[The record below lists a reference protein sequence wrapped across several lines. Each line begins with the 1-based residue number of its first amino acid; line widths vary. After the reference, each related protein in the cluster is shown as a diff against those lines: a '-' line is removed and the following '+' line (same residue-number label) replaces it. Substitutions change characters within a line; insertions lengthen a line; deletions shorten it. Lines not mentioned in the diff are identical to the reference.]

1 MSQKFERNFKALSNL
16 QDTVPGLVKQHQSL
30 ILQWETGVGKT
41 LPALRTAEKLG
52 GKWLWVVSM
61 NIQKDNVKAEMMKFN
76 IRANIKFIHYASLH
90 KETSSYT
97 GIILDEVHKL
107 TENYAVHFKKINTK
121 YVLGLSASIP
131 DDRKLLLQDLL
142 QPAWSKVTM
151 ARAMQLGIL
160 PPIQIIGVE
169 LDINLDP
176 NRYNV
181 PMKRFKKVEDHPYE
195 INQMSFSD
203 YMMSS
208 YIRHNFMVT
217 GCTLKQ
223 RLQVIE
229 REMEFWKELRRKDWE
244 KKYEWT
250 VETRSLPLGS
260 ERKRVLAEFKSRFM
274 PIIEQRLKNKN
285 FRYVV
290 FNENID
296 QVESN
301 EGVKIH
307 SQQKS
312 IDNEQAIKDFNE
324 GKTNVLQVVKMLN
337 EGINLVNIDAV
348 VILALNSTSVQ
359 NIQRRGRSV
368 RGDNPLVI
376 VLYVKDTKDE
386 LNFKEFTKDYKEF
399 TTIRPIIDFTK

>member
-16 QDTVPGLVKQHQSL
+16 QDTVPGLVEENHSV

-52 GKWLWVVSM
+52 GKWLWVMSM
-61 NIQKDNVKAEMMKFN
+61 NIQENNVKAEMMKFK

-90 KETSSYT
+90 KEVNSYT

-142 QPAWSKVTM
+142 KPAWSKVTM

-181 PMKRFKKVEDHPYE
+181 CMKRFKSVEDHPYE
-195 INQMSFSD
+195 LNQMSFSD

-208 YIRHNFMVT
+208 YIQHNFMVT

-223 RLQVIE
+223 RLQVVE
-229 REMEFWKELRRKDWE
+229 REMEFWKDLQRTNWQ
-244 KKYEWT
+244 KYSWT
-250 VETRSLPLGS
+250 SETRFLPLGS
-260 ERKRVLAEFKSRFM
+260 ERKRVLADFKSRFM

-301 EGVKIH
+301 DGVKIH

-312 IDNEQAIKDFNE
+312 VDNVQAIKDFNE
-324 GKTNVLQVVKMLN
+324 GRTNVLQVVKMLN

-348 VILALNSTSVQ
+348 IILALNSTSVQ

-386 LNFKEFTKDYKEF
+386 INFKEFTKDYKDF
-399 TTIRPIIDFTK
+399 TTIRPITDFTK